1 MRRQRQGRHPT
12 SSVLAL
18 PFLVLAGCASSPPEH
33 FYTLGPEPVPGQL
46 QAPATAYR
54 IAVGPITVPAIVDR
68 PQMVLRV
75 GPNRVQLAEQS
86 RWAEP
91 LKDSIA
97 RAIAGNL
104 AQLLHDDQVSAFPQ
118 GLSYDADYQVQ
129 IDVQEFESAPGDA
142 ATIGVLWAVRA
153 PGAPRK
159 EGRSLVREPV
169 AVGDYDALVRAHN
182 RALLSVSR
190 DIAAAVR
197 DAAASRR

>member
-1 MRRQRQGRHPT
+1 
-12 SSVLAL
+12 
-18 PFLVLAGCASSPPEH
+18 
-33 FYTLGPEPVPGQL
+33 VPGQL